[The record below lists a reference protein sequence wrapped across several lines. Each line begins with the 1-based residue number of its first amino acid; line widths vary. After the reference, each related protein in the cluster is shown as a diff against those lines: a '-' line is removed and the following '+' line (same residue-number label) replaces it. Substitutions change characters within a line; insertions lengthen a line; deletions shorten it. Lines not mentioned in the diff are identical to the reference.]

1 MANFSTKLA
10 STVSAAAIV
19 ASAMGASLVSAA
31 SEFLPYAEALA
42 AKKVIN
48 SQNAESGYRLNDQIT
63 RAELAK
69 VAANLGG
76 YTAVKCT
83 GNVYTDVTASLG
95 DLCDAIETL
104 AAAKVI
110 STASNT
116 FRPTANVTRAEM
128 TKMILGALAVAPSTK
143 NAGFSDVNSSLGD
156 LEGFINAAAEQSIVN
171 KATYFR
177 PNATGS
183 RGEVFKIAARAAKL
197 EVKTPD
203 NKPEVK
209 AGNVTVSLVGS
220 AAAQYTPKN
229 ASSVKVGTIK
239 VTATGGDVT
248 LNTLTVSRSGLGQV
262 AGLKASLA
270 QNGVVVGN
278 ARTFNNTTQEAVVRL
293 NTPVVLKN
301 GSSVEFDV
309 LASLPNDGT
318 SNSQHQ
324 FAVNAANGTAM
335 SPVTLGL
342 LNTTSYAVSEVT
354 VSNLK
359 AETVRSGLA
368 GTRIANVDIQAPTGR
383 DVTVHGITISKNT
396 GNDLSQAI
404 TNVKVFRN
412 GVDTGAKATVTSDK
426 IVITGLNTKLEAAST
441 AKYELRADTIYVGD
455 EAAYTL
461 YIANTEDVSA
471 TENSTGYVTRV
482 QGSGADKALPAPAT
496 LKVAGIKVTT
506 ALNNNSLKNVA
517 PGTSG
522 VDFLDGKITSS
533 SSFEVRGFELTPTPD
548 NIEDLK
554 KVFSSL
560 TLDVAGSNYDLLTL
574 TMKDGKFKFGHSDA
588 FVMDAG
594 TAANVRVRGTVHKDA
609 DQAKKADNTTKI
621 DSVKFSLKLTSLKNL
636 DNGNTFTP
644 SSDISLTGNNVK
656 ISASTLEV
664 RSATVSAPSNHKI
677 AANMNGVEIGRFAL
691 EAKNADV
698 RVAKITVKNTGTIA
712 DLKKLADNDS
722 SFRLVDLSTG
732 QEVETSREFID
743 AAGKK
748 LREKDAAKT
757 AAGVEFTLSPAL
769 TVNKDTI
776 KNLKLTVDTK
786 SLEADAMNQ
795 TVIANFSVAE
805 DQLSTDN
812 GTAKI
817 NDNKNTVAGLTYT
830 TAISMP
836 TLKVNPVSLIA
847 NGPVATVTVKNEDSD
862 NNIQIK
868 SMKIRVQARY
878 TGNNNVNFDNATV
891 CLRNRGATVAC
902 TDAAKVI
909 EAANKTEKGVGV
921 NGTAFEFTF
930 STNIDAGNVI
940 STNSATDF
948 EVYLQ
953 DAPLWVAGDHV
964 AVSVESAK
972 YVYGRTSTPATPID
986 DATYVGLAE
995 ATATS
1000 TK

>member
-128 TKMILGALAVAPSTK
+128 TKMILGALAVAPSSTS
-143 NAGFSDVNSSLGD
+143 AGYSDVNSSLGD
-156 LEGFINAAAEQSIVN
+156 LEGFINAAAEKNIVN

-197 EVKTPD
+197 EVKTD

-220 AAAQYTPKN
+220 AAAQYTPRN

-342 LNTTSYAVSEVT
+342 LNTTSYAVSDVV

-359 AETVRSGLA
+359 AESVRSGLA
-368 GTRIANVDIQAPTGR
+368 GTRIANVDIQAPAGR

-426 IVITGLNTKLEAAST
+426 IVITGLNTKLEAGNT
-441 AKYELRADTIYVGD
+441 AKYELRADTIYVG
-455 EAAYTL
+455 ETATYNL
-461 YIANTEDVSA
+461 YIANTEDISA

-482 QGSGADKALPAPAT
+482 KGSGANDALPAAVT
-496 LKVAGIKVTT
+496 LTVSGIKVTT

-517 PGTSG
+517 PGTSA

-533 SSFEVRGFELTPTPD
+533 ASFEVRGFELTATPD
-548 NIEDLK
+548 TIDKLK

-560 TLDVAGSNYDLLTL
+560 TLDVAGSNYDLLTQ
-574 TMKDGKFKFGHSDA
+574 TMDNGKFKFGNSDS

-594 TAANVRVRGTVHKDA
+594 TAANIRVRGTVKQDA
-609 DQAKKADNTTKI
+609 DTAGI
-621 DSVKFSLKLTSLKNL
+621 DAVKFSLKITSLKNL

-644 SSDISLTGNNVK
+644 SSDIVLTGNNVK
-656 ISASTLEV
+656 IKASTLDV
-664 RSATVSAPSNHKI
+664 RTATVAAPSSRHI
-677 AANMNGVEIGRFAL
+677 AANKNGVEIGC
-691 EAKNADV
+691 
-698 RVAKITVKNTGTIA
+698 
-712 DLKKLADNDS
+712 S
-722 SFRLVDLSTG
+722 
-732 QEVETSREFID
+732 
-743 AAGKK
+743 
-748 LREKDAAKT
+748 
-757 AAGVEFTLSPAL
+757 
-769 TVNKDTI
+769 
-776 KNLKLTVDTK
+776 
-786 SLEADAMNQ
+786 
-795 TVIANFSVAE
+795 
-805 DQLSTDN
+805 
-812 GTAKI
+812 
-817 NDNKNTVAGLTYT
+817 
-830 TAISMP
+830 
-836 TLKVNPVSLIA
+836 
-847 NGPVATVTVKNEDSD
+847 
-862 NNIQIK
+862 
-868 SMKIRVQARY
+868 
-878 TGNNNVNFDNATV
+878 
-891 CLRNRGATVAC
+891 
-902 TDAAKVI
+902 
-909 EAANKTEKGVGV
+909 
-921 NGTAFEFTF
+921 
-930 STNIDAGNVI
+930 
-940 STNSATDF
+940 
-948 EVYLQ
+948 
-953 DAPLWVAGDHV
+953 
-964 AVSVESAK
+964 
-972 YVYGRTSTPATPID
+972 
-986 DATYVGLAE
+986 
-995 ATATS
+995 
-1000 TK
+1000 